1 MLRVL
6 AVGGLVL
13 LQGLGAAVVEE
24 VDLDAGLSAA
34 VGAGHIAGEVGQE
47 VDILAVDLAGGE
59 DAGDLDADVG
69 LGVYQMLASRSVNDT
84 MYMCV

>member
-6 AVGGLVL
+6 AVGRLVL

-24 VDLDAGLSAA
+24 VDLDARLAAA

-47 VDILAVDLAGGE
+47 VDVLAVDLAGGE
-59 DAGDLDADVG
+59 DAGDLDADIG
-69 LGVYQMLASRSVNDT
+69 LGVYKMLASCSLSNT
-84 MYMCV
+84 IYICV